1 VTHLTR
7 IIEHYGYLGIVLF
20 FVAEGV
26 AVPFPAETAL
36 LAGAAAAARGKL
48 SIIGVVLAA
57 FVGGV
62 IGGSAGY
69 WIGRAGGIRFVR
81 RFGKLLH
88 IDDAKLDRAHAF
100 FERRGAGAAFLGR
113 FLSFFRTFIPMI
125 IGVSCMSFRRFSL
138 FNGLGAI
145 TAAVLFG
152 TLGYVFGRNLPTL
165 THHLRT
171 ATIAAAVVIAIVA
184 LVLLVRQRRAN
195 TPRLGT

>member
-1 VTHLTR
+1 VSHLTH

-48 SIIGVVLAA
+48 SIVGVVLAA

-69 WIGRAGGIRFVR
+69 WIGRAGGLRFIR

-113 FLSFFRTFIPMI
+113 FVSFFRTFIPMI
-125 IGVSCMSFRRFSL
+125 IGVSCMSFRRFSA
-138 FNGLGAI
+138 FNALGAI

-152 TLGYVFGRNLPTL
+152 TLGYVFGKNLPTL
-165 THHLRT
+165 AHHLRT
-171 ATIAAAVVIAIVA
+171 VSVAAAVVIAVA
-184 LVLLVRQRRAN
+184 ASLLLIRQRRAGGL
-195 TPRLGT
+195 RLGS